1 MLMREFLFEKRVAG
15 LAPDAFN
22 KQSHTY
28 SKKVNIERPFM
39 KRNFLD
45 LSIMFYLIII
55 DLNGD
60 SGLFSM
66 TVGDKTFLQE

>member
-1 MLMREFLFEKRVAG
+1 
-15 LAPDAFN
+15 
-22 KQSHTY
+22 
-28 SKKVNIERPFM
+28 M